1 MPNKTNIMLTETFTI
16 LPMVFI
22 CRLSILYIYS
32 SIGISTVEE
41 GYSCIPHYIDTISVI
56 VGVTQIDVIFVV
68 TNRRHDKDNDFH

>member
-1 MPNKTNIMLTETFTI
+1 MAP
-16 LPMVFI
+16 
-22 CRLSILYIYS
+22 YIEMCPV
-32 SIGISTVEE
+32 STVEE